1 MIIKFYP
8 FLNNY
13 CHIILL
19 LIGAAFSSASYS
31 YSFHGVHSF
40 APTVIHT
47 ASTAATET
55 DQLLQSIQQLDLSA
69 RSSLDSG
76 KVYKVN
82 RNLEDICSAFTSP
95 LVCMYV
101 K

>member
-1 MIIKFYP
+1 MLVKFYSNP

-13 CHIILL
+13 CHVILL
-19 LIGAAFSSASYS
+19 LIGAAFSSTS
-31 YSFHGVHSF
+31 YSFYGVNAF

-55 DQLLQSIQQLDLSA
+55 DALLQSIQQLDISA
-69 RSSLDSG
+69 RSSLGSG

-82 RNLEDICSAFTSP
+82 RNLEDNYFALTSL
-95 LVCMYV
+95 LVCMCV
-101 K
+101 